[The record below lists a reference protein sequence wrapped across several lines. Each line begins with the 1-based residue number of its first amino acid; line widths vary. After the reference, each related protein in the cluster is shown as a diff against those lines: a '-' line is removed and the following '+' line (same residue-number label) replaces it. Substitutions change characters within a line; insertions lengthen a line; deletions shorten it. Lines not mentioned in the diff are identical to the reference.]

1 MEIIDKIY
9 TYISNLDEKR
19 FYQYLIGFLC
29 AIGLLMLL
37 IMFQYYRSVS
47 SLKSEIAQINAA
59 REQARTIL
67 DKGQIV
73 KKEQREID
81 AIIAKDEN
89 FKIGQYFEDLLAKL
103 GLSNKVDKDSLEVTS
118 PEREGKYR
126 ESVLTAKFSGMTMK
140 ELTELLQEL
149 EFNRRVFTKGL
160 EITASQKP
168 PNSIDVT
175 LTIATL
181 EPKPKDSTEI
191 EE

>member
-1 MEIIDKIY
+1 MELIDKIY
-9 TYISNLDEKR
+9 TYISDLDEKR

-29 AIGLLMLL
+29 AVGLLMLL

-47 SLKSEIAQINAA
+47 SLKSEIAQINDA
-59 REQARTIL
+59 RKQARTIL

-89 FKIGQYFEDLLAKL
+89 FKIGQYFEDLLAKQ
-103 GLSNKVDKDSLEVTS
+103 GLSNKVLKDSEVTS
-118 PEREGKYR
+118 PEREGKYS

-149 EFNRRVFTKGL
+149 ELNRRVFTKVL

>member
-1 MEIIDKIY
+1 MELIDKIY
-9 TYISNLDEKR
+9 TYISDLDEKR

-29 AIGLLMLL
+29 AVSLLMLL

-47 SLKSEIAQINAA
+47 SLKSEIAQINDA
-59 REQARTIL
+59 RKQARTIL

-89 FKIGQYFEDLLAKL
+89 FKIGQYFEDLLAKQ
-103 GLSNKVDKDSLEVTS
+103 GLSNKVLKDSEVTS
-118 PEREGKYR
+118 PEREGKYS

-149 EFNRRVFTKGL
+149 ELNRRVFTKVL

>member
-1 MEIIDKIY
+1 MEIIEKIY
-9 TYISNLDEKR
+9 TYISDLDEKR
-19 FYQYLIGFLC
+19 FYQYVIGFLC
-29 AIGLLMLL
+29 AVGLFMLL

-47 SLKSEIAQINAA
+47 SLKSQIAQINDS

-67 DKGQIV
+67 DKGLIV
-73 KKEQREID
+73 KKEQQEID

-89 FKIGQYFEDLLAKL
+89 FKIAGYFEDLLAKL
-103 GLSNKVDKDSLEVTS
+103 GLSNKKDSLEVTS

-149 EFNRRVFTKGL
+149 ELNRRVFTKEL
-160 EITASQKP
+160 EIADSQKTA
-168 PNSIDVT
+168 NSIDVT

>member
-1 MEIIDKIY
+1 MELLDKIY
-9 TYISNLDEKR
+9 TYISDLDEKR
-19 FYQYLIGFLC
+19 FYQYGIGFLC

-37 IMFQYYRSVS
+37 VMFQYYRSVS
-47 SLKSEIAQINAA
+47 SLKAQIEQINDA

-67 DKGQIV
+67 EKGLIV
-73 KKEQREID
+73 KKDQQEID
-81 AIIAKDEN
+81 ALIAKDEN
-89 FKIGQYFEDLLAKL
+89 FNIQGYFEDLLAKL
-103 GLSNKVDKDSLEVTS
+103 GLSNKKASLEVAS

-149 EFNRRVFTKGL
+149 ELNRRVFTKEL

>member
-29 AIGLLMLL
+29 TIGLLMLL

-47 SLKSEIAQINAA
+47 SLKSEIAQINVA

-103 GLSNKVDKDSLEVTS
+103 GLSNKVDKDSLEVSS

-126 ESVLTAKFSGMTMK
+126 EEVLTAKFSGMTMK

-149 EFNRRVFTKGL
+149 EFNKRVFTKEL

>member
-1 MEIIDKIY
+1 
-9 TYISNLDEKR
+9 
-19 FYQYLIGFLC
+19 
-29 AIGLLMLL
+29 MLL
-37 IMFQYYRSVS
+37 IMFLYYRSVS
-47 SLKSEIAQINAA
+47 SLKAEIAQINET
-59 REQARTIL
+59 RKQARLIL

-81 AIIAKDEN
+81 AIIAKNED
-89 FKIGQYFEDLLAKL
+89 FKIGAFFQDLLAKL
-103 GLSNKVDKDSLEVTS
+103 GLSNKKDASEVTS
-118 PEREGKYR
+118 NELEGKYR

-149 EFNRRVFTKGL
+149 ELNRRVFTKEL
-160 EITASQKP
+160 DITASQKP

>member
-29 AIGLLMLL
+29 AVGLLMLL

>member
-1 MEIIDKIY
+1 
-9 TYISNLDEKR
+9 
-19 FYQYLIGFLC
+19 
-29 AIGLLMLL
+29 MLL

-47 SLKSEIAQINAA
+47 SLKTTISLINDA

-67 DKGQIV
+67 DKGQVV

-81 AIIAKDEN
+81 TIIAKDEN

-103 GLSNKVDKDSLEVTS
+103 GLSNKSAPLEVSS

-126 ESVLTAKFSGMTMK
+126 ESVLTAKFSGMSMK

-149 EFNRRVFTKGL
+149 ELNGRVFTKEL
-160 EITASQKP
+160 EITASKKP